1 MPINLSIDP
10 ALLERAV
17 QISGER
23 TSDAAIARALQEFI
37 ARHERLRII
46 ELFGKFEWDQ
56 RCDYKAERSRL
67 N

>member
-1 MPINLSIDP
+1 MAINLSIDL

-23 TSDAAIARALQEFI
+23 TSDAAITRALQEFI
-37 ARHERLRII
+37 ARHEQSRII

-56 RCDYKAERSRL
+56 RCDYKTERSRL
-67 N
+67 K